1 MKVGILGAGNIAH
14 TMAKTLCQLNDQDIY
29 LDAIGA
35 SNLVRSQEFAATYN
49 INKAYGT
56 YEELVNDQDIDL
68 VYIATIHPKHYEH
81 ARLCIEHGKHVLVE
95 KPFTLNQKQA
105 KELFELGRKHNVLV
119 AEAMWTKYMPSR
131 YFFNKI
137 TTNTVIG
144 ELQSVVASI
153 GYELSQVERM
163 NKLELGAGALLDL
176 GIYPITFAQMVF
188 DATPTVINGS
198 CVKNSYGA
206 DVTDSISLTMPYGI
220 ATLHATSVSNSDN
233 GATIYGSKG
242 RIGIDNINNPKV
254 ATIIYNDG
262 SSEIY
267 EFPKQ
272 ITGFEYQVI
281 ACKKAIDEQL
291 LETKEHTHQ
300 DILNTLAI
308 MDTLRSAW
316 NISYPNE

>member
-29 LDAIGA
+29 LEAVGA
-35 SNLVRSQEFAATYN
+35 SDLHRSKEFAATYN
-49 INKAYGT
+49 ITKAYGS
-56 YEELVNDQDIDL
+56 YEELANDQDLDL

-137 TTNTVIG
+137 ATNTVIG
-144 ELQSVVASI
+144 QLHSVVASI

-163 NKLELGAGALLDL
+163 NKLELGAGALLDV

-188 DATPTVINGS
+188 DTTPTSINGS
-198 CVKNSYGA
+198 CVKNQYGA
-206 DVTDSISLTMPYGI
+206 DISDSIALTMPSGI

-233 GATIYGSKG
+233 SATIYGSKG
-242 RIGIDNINNPKV
+242 RIVIDNINNPKV
-254 ATIIYNDG
+254 ATIAMDDG
-262 SSEIY
+262 STEVH
-267 EFPKQ
+267 EFPQQ

-281 ACKKAIDEQL
+281 ACKKAIDNQL
-291 LETKEHTHQ
+291 LETEEHTHQ
-300 DILNTLAI
+300 DILTTLSI
-308 MDTLRSAW
+308 MDTLRSNW